1 MRLAPEE
8 TSVELTGYGDH
19 GVTCIGM
26 KTDIPVKINLWIK
39 IGILILIICIY
50 NNISHQSLTRHVLK
64 PNDLVIFLSH

>member
-39 IGILILIICIY
+39 IGILILIIYMY
-50 NNISHQSLTRHVLK
+50 NNISHLDNYNEIIPQSPCFKT
-64 PNDLVIFLSH
+64 